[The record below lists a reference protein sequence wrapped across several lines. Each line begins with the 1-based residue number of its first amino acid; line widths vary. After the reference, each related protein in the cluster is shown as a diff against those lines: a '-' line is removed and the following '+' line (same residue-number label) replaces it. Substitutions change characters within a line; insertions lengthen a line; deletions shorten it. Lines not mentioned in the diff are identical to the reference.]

1 MKLHFNGHESILLL
15 FDYKRTASEPKK
27 PSLSKNLLGAL
38 LRKPAQSTAR
48 PMEALPESAGNHLM
62 E

>member
-1 MKLHFNGHESILLL
+1 MKLHFNGHGSTLLL
-15 FDYKRTASEPKK
+15 FAYKRTASEPKK
-27 PSLSKNLLGAL
+27 PSLPKNLPVAL

-48 PMEALPESAGNHLM
+48 PMEALLESAGNHLM